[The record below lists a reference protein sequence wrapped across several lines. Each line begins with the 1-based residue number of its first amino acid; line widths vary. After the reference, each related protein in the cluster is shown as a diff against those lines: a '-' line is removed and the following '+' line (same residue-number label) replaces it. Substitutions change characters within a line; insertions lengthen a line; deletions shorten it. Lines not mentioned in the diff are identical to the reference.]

1 MTSMIS
7 IVIAAFNEE
16 KRIGQSLGKIHDYLR
31 ERQCD
36 YEIIVVDD
44 GSSDRT
50 AALVREL
57 SGSFPGLRSI
67 SYKKNRGKGYAL
79 RAGVLASRGSLVLV
93 SDADL
98 STPIEELDTLIG
110 RLPQF
115 DLAIGSRALA
125 QSEILAKQPWWRQ
138 GMGKIF
144 NLIVKL
150 VVIDQFSDT
159 QCGFKLFAGETA
171 RDLFGKA
178 QIDRFAYDVEILAL
192 AREEGYRTA
201 EVPVRWINDP
211 ASTVDPVRDSL
222 RMLFDLV
229 RIRLNVAI
237 LRAGKG
243 RLAPESLEQ
252 VPGVGAAKVG
262 PESS

>member
-1 MTSMIS
+1 MIS

-16 KRIGQSLGKIHDYLR
+16 KRIGQSLGKIQEYLR
-31 ERQCD
+31 ERKWD

-57 SGSFPGLRSI
+57 ASSFPGLRSI

-98 STPIEELDTLIG
+98 STPIEELDALIG
-110 RLPQF
+110 CLPEC
-115 DLAIGSRALA
+115 DIAIGSRALA
-125 QSEILAKQPWWRQ
+125 RSEILAKQPWWRQ

-150 VVIDQFSDT
+150 VVIDEFSDT

-171 RDLFGKA
+171 RNLFGKA
-178 QIDRFAYDVEILAL
+178 QIDRFAYYVEILAL
-192 AREEGYRTA
+192 AREAGYRTA
-201 EVPVRWINDP
+201 EVPVTWINDP
-211 ASTVDPVRDSL
+211 ASTVHPVRDSL
-222 RMLFDLV
+222 RMLFDLI
-229 RIRLNVAI
+229 RIRLYVTL
-237 LRAGKG
+237 LRAEKGK
-243 RLAPESLEQ
+243 LDPESLEH
-252 VPGVGAAKVG
+252 VPRVGAAKIG

>member
-1 MTSMIS
+1 MQRGREQSLTHSKPPKRMPPEGVPPMTSMIS

-201 EVPVRWINDP
+201 NAVR
-211 ASTVDPVRDSL
+211 
-222 RMLFDLV
+222 
-229 RIRLNVAI
+229 
-237 LRAGKG
+237 
-243 RLAPESLEQ
+243 
-252 VPGVGAAKVG
+252 PGSDKAQRGDTACRKREARPRK
-262 PESS
+262 P